1 MMIGDLSCFLN
12 PSALVQTLNPFA
24 VRAVF
29 FCDQEIL
36 KMTFHNPE
44 IVVTSRIPPFLTTGL
59 QEKFVVHERDH
70 IRDRQVF
77 GRVRALVGGGESK
90 IDGSYMA
97 LFPALEMI
105 SVCGVGYD
113 GIDVAAAKKR
123 GIMVTHTPEVLND
136 DVADLAL
143 GLLLSVARK
152 IPAADRFTR
161 NADWLDGPFQLT
173 RKLTGA
179 KLGIVGMGRI
189 GQAIAKRAAA
199 FNMVISYTTRNQRS
213 DVPYKYVPNVLALA
227 TEVDFMVV
235 ITPGGAATKNLI
247 NAEVLKALGP
257 QSFLVNVA
265 RGSVVDQAALIEAL
279 QKKWIAGAGLDVYVD
294 EPNVPAELRKLDNVV
309 LTPHIAS
316 ATVETRKAMSALALA
331 NLEAFMAGQPVLTP
345 VPECRT

>member
-1 MMIGDLSCFLN
+1 MSVITFATVKFL
-12 PSALVQTLNPFA
+12 A
-24 VRAVF
+24 VCV
-29 FCDQEIL
+29 
-36 KMTFHNPE
+36 PWW
-44 IVVTSRIPPFLTTGL
+44 
-59 QEKFVVHERDH
+59 
-70 IRDRQVF
+70 
-77 GRVRALVGGGESK
+77 GGGESK

-199 FNMVISYTTRNQRS
+199 FDMVISYTTRNERS
-213 DVPYKYVPNVLALA
+213 DVAYKYVPNVLALA
-227 TEVDFMVV
+227 AEVDFMVV

-279 QKKWIAGAGLDVYVD
+279 QKKLIAGAGLDVYVD

>member
-1 MMIGDLSCFLN
+1 MSI
-12 PSALVQTLNPFA
+12 
-24 VRAVF
+24 
-29 FCDQEIL
+29 
-36 KMTFHNPE
+36 HHPE

-59 QEKFVVHERDH
+59 QERYVVHERDH

-90 IDGSYMA
+90 IDASYMA

-123 GIMVTHTPEVLND
+123 GIMVSHTPEVLND

-143 GLLLSVARK
+143 GLLLAVARK

-161 NADWLDGPFQLT
+161 NADWLDGPFPLT

-199 FNMVISYTTRNQRS
+199 FDMDIRYNTRHQRS
-213 DVPYKYVPNVLALA
+213 DVPYKYESNVTALA
-227 TEVDFMVV
+227 TAVDFLVV
-235 ITPGGAATKNLI
+235 ITPGGAATRNLI

-257 QSFLVNVA
+257 QGFLVNVA
-265 RGSVVDQAALIEAL
+265 RGSVVDQVALIEAL
-279 QKKWIAGAGLDVYVD
+279 QKKVIAGAGLDVYVD

-309 LTPHIAS
+309 LTPHVAS
-316 ATVETRKAMSALALA
+316 GTVETRKAMSALALA
-331 NLEAFMAGQPVLTP
+331 NLDAHMSGKPVITP
-345 VPECRT
+345 VPECRS

>member
-1 MMIGDLSCFLN
+1 LLFEPISTRAN
-12 PSALVQTLNPFA
+12 PQSICRQGCG
-24 VRAVF
+24 F

-36 KMTFHNPE
+36 KMNIHHPE

-199 FNMVISYTTRNQRS
+199 FDMVISYTTRNQRS

-227 TEVDFMVV
+227 AEVDFMVV

-279 QKKWIAGAGLDVYVD
+279 QKKLIAGAGLDVYVD

-345 VPECRT
+345 VPECRS

>member
-1 MMIGDLSCFLN
+1 MILN
-12 PSALVQTLNPFA
+12 RP
-24 VRAVF
+24 
-29 FCDQEIL
+29 EIL
-36 KMTFHNPE
+36 LATKKA
-44 IVVTSRIPPFLTTGL
+44 PPIYLTNGL
-59 QEKFVVHERDH
+59 QEKYVLHDWER
-70 IRDRQVF
+70 IRDPQVLGRIRAVVAF
-77 GRVRALVGGGESK
+77 GEPK
-90 IDGSYMA
+90 IDSSFMA
-97 LFPALEMI
+97 TFPFLEI
-105 SVCGVGYD
+105 ICVCGVGYD
-113 GIDVAAAKKR
+113 TIDIVGAKKR

-179 KLGIVGMGRI
+179 KLGVVGMGRI

-199 FNMVISYTTRNQRS
+199 FDMVISYTTRNQRS

-227 TEVDFMVV
+227 AEVDFMVV

-294 EPNVPAELRKLDNVV
+294 EPNVPADLRKLDNVV

>member
-1 MMIGDLSCFLN
+1 MNI
-12 PSALVQTLNPFA
+12 
-24 VRAVF
+24 
-29 FCDQEIL
+29 
-36 KMTFHNPE
+36 HHPE

-199 FNMVISYTTRNQRS
+199 FDMVISYTTRNQRS
-213 DVPYKYVPNVLALA
+213 DARLC
-227 TEVDFMVV
+227 
-235 ITPGGAATKNLI
+235 GRSS
-247 NAEVLKALGP
+247 GP
-257 QSFLVNVA
+257 
-265 RGSVVDQAALIEAL
+265 
-279 QKKWIAGAGLDVYVD
+279 
-294 EPNVPAELRKLDNVV
+294 
-309 LTPHIAS
+309 H
-316 ATVETRKAMSALALA
+316 
-331 NLEAFMAGQPVLTP
+331 
-345 VPECRT
+345 

>member
-1 MMIGDLSCFLN
+1 MSI
-12 PSALVQTLNPFA
+12 
-24 VRAVF
+24 
-29 FCDQEIL
+29 
-36 KMTFHNPE
+36 HHPE

-59 QEKFVVHERDH
+59 QERYVVHERDH
-70 IRDRQVF
+70 IRDLQVF

-90 IDGSYMA
+90 IDAGYMA
-97 LFPALEMI
+97 LFPALEII

-113 GIDVAAAKKR
+113 GVDVAAAKKR
-123 GIMVTHTPEVLND
+123 GIMVTHTPDVLND

-143 GLLLSVARK
+143 GLLLAVARK
-152 IPAADRFTR
+152 IPQADRFTK

-199 FNMVISYTTRNQRS
+199 FDIDISYNCRNPRN
-213 DVPYKYVPNVLALA
+213 DVPYKYVASLVALA
-227 TEVDFMVV
+227 TEVDFLVA

-247 NAEVLKALGP
+247 NADVLKALGP
-257 QSFLVNVA
+257 QGFLVNVA
-265 RGSVVDQAALIEAL
+265 RGSVVDQVALIEAL
-279 QKKWIAGAGLDVYVD
+279 QKKMIAGAGLDVFLD

-316 ATVETRKAMSALALA
+316 GTVETRKAMSALALA
-331 NLEAFMAGQPVLTP
+331 NLDAHMAGQPVKTP
-345 VPECRT
+345 VPEFRA

>member
-1 MMIGDLSCFLN
+1 
-12 PSALVQTLNPFA
+12 
-24 VRAVF
+24 
-29 FCDQEIL
+29 
-36 KMTFHNPE
+36 MTFHNPE

-59 QEKFVVHERDH
+59 QEKFVIHERDH

-199 FNMVISYTTRNQRS
+199 FDMVISYTTRNERS
-213 DVPYKYVPNVLALA
+213 DVAYKYVPNVLALA
-227 TEVDFMVV
+227 AEVDFMVV

-279 QKKWIAGAGLDVYVD
+279 QKKWIAGAGLDVYLD

>member
-1 MMIGDLSCFLN
+1 M
-12 PSALVQTLNPFA
+12 
-24 VRAVF
+24 
-29 FCDQEIL
+29 
-36 KMTFHNPE
+36 
-44 IVVTSRIPPFLTTGL
+44 
-59 QEKFVVHERDH
+59 
-70 IRDRQVF
+70 IRDLLYVF
-77 GRVRALVGGGESK
+77 LVFLLVFRYDDAYVY
-90 IDGSYMA
+90 DGVHP
-97 LFPALEMI
+97 FGALEYFSMR
-105 SVCGVGYD
+105 GVGYD

-199 FNMVISYTTRNQRS
+199 FDMVISYTTRNQRS

-227 TEVDFMVV
+227 AEVDFMVV

>member
-1 MMIGDLSCFLN
+1 LLFEPISTRAN
-12 PSALVQTLNPFA
+12 PQSICRQGCG
-24 VRAVF
+24 F

-36 KMTFHNPE
+36 KMNIHHPE

-199 FNMVISYTTRNQRS
+199 FDMVISYTTRNQRS
-213 DVPYKYVPNVLALA
+213 DVAYKYVPHVLDLA
-227 TEVDFMVV
+227 AQVDFMVV

-279 QKKWIAGAGLDVYVD
+279 QKKLIAGAGLDVYVD

-345 VPECRT
+345 VPECRS

>member
-1 MMIGDLSCFLN
+1 MNI
-12 PSALVQTLNPFA
+12 
-24 VRAVF
+24 
-29 FCDQEIL
+29 
-36 KMTFHNPE
+36 HHPE

-199 FNMVISYTTRNQRS
+199 FDMVISYTTRNQRS
-213 DVPYKYVPNVLALA
+213 DVPYKYVPHVLDLA
-227 TEVDFMVV
+227 AEVDFMVV

-279 QKKWIAGAGLDVYVD
+279 QKKIIAGAGLDVYVD

-316 ATVETRKAMSALALA
+316 ATVDTPKAMSALALA
-331 NLEAFMAGQPVLTP
+331 ILEAFMAGQPVLTP

>member
-1 MMIGDLSCFLN
+1 LLFEPISTRAN
-12 PSALVQTLNPFA
+12 PQSICRQGCG
-24 VRAVF
+24 F

-36 KMTFHNPE
+36 KMNIHHPE

-199 FNMVISYTTRNQRS
+199 FDMVISYTTRNERS

-227 TEVDFMVV
+227 AEVDFMVV

-279 QKKWIAGAGLDVYVD
+279 QKKLIAGAGLDVYVD

>member
-1 MMIGDLSCFLN
+1 LLFEPISTRAN
-12 PSALVQTLNPFA
+12 PQSICRQGCG
-24 VRAVF
+24 F

-36 KMTFHNPE
+36 KMNIHHPE

-199 FNMVISYTTRNQRS
+199 FDMVISYTTRNQRS
-213 DVPYKYVPNVLALA
+213 DVPYKYMPNVLALA
-227 TEVDFMVV
+227 AEVDFMVV

-279 QKKWIAGAGLDVYVD
+279 QKKLIAGAGLDVYVD

>member
-1 MMIGDLSCFLN
+1 MLLSFIGTRAN
-12 PSALVQTLNPFA
+12 PQFSRLLGGPL
-24 VRAVF
+24 
-29 FCDQEIL
+29 CDSELFIMSIYQA
-36 KMTFHNPE
+36 E
-44 IVVTSRIPPFLTTGL
+44 IVITSRIPPFLTTGL
-59 QEKFVVHERDH
+59 HEKFVVHERDH

-77 GRVRALVGGGESK
+77 GRVRALVGGGEAK
-90 IDGSYMA
+90 IDASYMA

-123 GIMVTHTPEVLND
+123 GIMVTHTPDVLND

-143 GLLLSVARK
+143 GLLLAVARK

-173 RKLTGA
+173 RKLTGD

-199 FNMVISYTTRNQRS
+199 FDMDISYTTRHQRS
-213 DVPYKYVPNVLALA
+213 DVTYKYVPNVTALA
-227 TEVDFMVV
+227 SEVDFMVV

-279 QKKWIAGAGLDVYVD
+279 QKKMIGGAGLDVYVD
-294 EPNVPAELRKLDNVV
+294 EPNVPADLRKLDNVV

-316 ATVETRKAMSALALA
+316 GTVETRKAMSALALA
-331 NLEAFMAGQPVLTP
+331 NLEAHMAGKPVLTP
-345 VPECRT
+345 VPECRA

>member
-1 MMIGDLSCFLN
+1 
-12 PSALVQTLNPFA
+12 
-24 VRAVF
+24 
-29 FCDQEIL
+29 
-36 KMTFHNPE
+36 
-44 IVVTSRIPPFLTTGL
+44 L

-77 GRVRALVGGGESK
+77 GRVRDLVGGGESK

-199 FNMVISYTTRNQRS
+199 FDMVISYTTRNQRS

-227 TEVDFMVV
+227 AEVDFMVV

-279 QKKWIAGAGLDVYVD
+279 QKKLIAGAGLDVYVD

>member
-1 MMIGDLSCFLN
+1 
-12 PSALVQTLNPFA
+12 
-24 VRAVF
+24 
-29 FCDQEIL
+29 
-36 KMTFHNPE
+36 MTFHNPE

-189 GQAIAKRAAA
+189 GQAIAKRALA
-199 FNMVISYTTRNQRS
+199 FDMSIAYTSRNQAAGVNYS
-213 DVPYKYVPNVLALA
+213 YFPSAKELAANVDYL
-227 TEVDFMVV
+227 VV
-235 ITPGGAATKNLI
+235 ITPGGAGTKHLV
-247 NAEVLKALGP
+247 NADVLAALG
-257 QSFLVNVA
+257 SKGYLINVA
-265 RGSVVDQAALIEAL
+265 RGSVVDQNALIEAL
-279 QKKWIAGAGLDVYVD
+279 QKKTIAGAALDVFAD
-294 EPNVPAELRKLDNVV
+294 EPRVPAELRLAQNTV
-309 LTPHIAS
+309 LVPHIGS
-316 ATVETRKAMSALALA
+316 ATQQTRKAMADLCMA
-331 NLEAFMAGQPVLTP
+331 NMAAYFDDKPIPSL
-345 VPECRT
+345 VPECVS

>member
-1 MMIGDLSCFLN
+1 LLFEPISTRAN
-12 PSALVQTLNPFA
+12 PQSICRQGF
-24 VRAVF
+24 VF
-29 FCDQEIL
+29 FCAQEIL
-36 KMTFHNPE
+36 KMNIHHPE

-199 FNMVISYTTRNQRS
+199 FDMVISYTTRNQRS
-213 DVPYKYVPNVLALA
+213 DVTYKYVPNVLALA
-227 TEVDFMVV
+227 AEVDFMVV
-235 ITPGGAATKNLI
+235 ITPGGVATKNLI

-279 QKKWIAGAGLDVYVD
+279 QKKLIAGAGLDVYVD